1 MGVDAQDRGG
11 DVEVDVTNVAEQGA
25 GRDPMS
31 TGGRGTNAASIG
43 DKSRRKA
50 PAHGQPAL
58 TTSFKSALAAA
69 LPNVKRLEEENRRLR
84 GENTGLRSALDAEKG
99 RTKGLL
105 ATAAGCLEGVKSLT
119 ERVVAAEQTAGTHVS
134 NATAAMSTVF
144 AKVLDDWVALV
155 KMCGSM
161 AVPLVG
167 EITKELAKLGA
178 ERSEANQRL
187 ANHVSAVAENV
198 KSKGGAGGSAEGRTG
213 AEEGVQTG
221 MSFTHADERKG
232 QRGAPNAVLL
242 PTGGVSGPPVGVQA
256 PTITL
261 QIDQVPAQMVGV
273 EEEDPMARALMEEL
287 LVLQAPSHQPPV
299 ASANAAV
306 PTPHVGLQPVAGVS
320 TSAPCTDHTVAAPRP
335 PNPVA
340 AESFARQAAAPS
352 AHPPSGPNVPPT
364 ACQHVAGPTPPTESV
379 STMLLAEINARQVAA
394 PFAPP
399 PTTGSAAPTTQHT
412 VAETT
417 GTSSAP
423 TTVNLGE
430 PVLQAAARET
440 TVPPAD
446 PTPFHVGAVSEK
458 SGCGTEAIDGGG
470 GEMPLDPIFN
480 NLIIGDEDVE
490 LLQAVMDEDEHAVQ
504 QAGAATSANVV
515 VVERSASVPASN

>member
-1 MGVDAQDRGG
+1 
-11 DVEVDVTNVAEQGA
+11 
-25 GRDPMS
+25 MS
-31 TGGRGTNAASIG
+31 TGGTGTNAASVG
-43 DKSRRKA
+43 DKSRGKA
-50 PAHGQPAL
+50 PAHGQLAL
-58 TTSFKSALAAA
+58 TTSFKSTLAAA
-69 LPNVKRLEEENRRLR
+69 LANVKRLEEENRRLR
-84 GENTGLRSALDAEKG
+84 GENAGLRSALDAEKG
-99 RTKGLL
+99 RTEGLL

-119 ERVVAAEQTAGTHVS
+119 KRVAAAEQTAGKHVS

-167 EITKELAKLGA
+167 EITKGLAKLGA
-178 ERSEANQRL
+178 ERSEADQRL
-187 ANHVSAVAENV
+187 ANHVSAVAENM
-198 KSKGGAGGSAEGRTG
+198 KASKGGAGGSAEGRTG

-221 MSFTHADERKG
+221 VSSTHADGRKG
-232 QRGAPNAVLL
+232 PEIPRHRASEVAPPPSEVEADAAIPTARPATDASASIVGNDVGAPGVQAAAVH
-242 PTGGVSGPPVGVQA
+242 PATNPATCASAINVGVNVAAVGVQA
-256 PTITL
+256 NA
-261 QIDQVPAQMVGV
+261 VPAQMVGV

-340 AESFARQAAAPS
+340 AESFARQVAAPS
-352 AHPPSGPNVPPT
+352 AHPPTGPNAAPT

-379 STMLLAEINARQVAA
+379 SAMLLAEINARQVAA

-412 VAETT
+412 VAGVTLSDPVSDMLMAEITT
-417 GTSSAP
+417 
-423 TTVNLGE
+423 
-430 PVLQAAARET
+430 LQAA
-440 TVPPAD
+440 
-446 PTPFHVGAVSEK
+446 TPS
-458 SGCGTEAIDGGG
+458 S
-470 GEMPLDPIFN
+470 
-480 NLIIGDEDVE
+480 
-490 LLQAVMDEDEHAVQ
+490 
-504 QAGAATSANVV
+504 
-515 VVERSASVPASN
+515 

>member
-58 TTSFKSALAAA
+58 TTSFKSALVAA

-198 KSKGGAGGSAEGRTG
+198 K
-213 AEEGVQTG
+213 V
-221 MSFTHADERKG
+221 
-232 QRGAPNAVLL
+232 V
-242 PTGGVSGPPVGVQA
+242 GPPVGVQA

-412 VAETT
+412 VAEVTL
-417 GTSSAP
+417 SD
-423 TTVNLGE
+423 
-430 PVLQAAARET
+430 PVSDMLMAEITALQAA
-440 TVPPAD
+440 
-446 PTPFHVGAVSEK
+446 TPS
-458 SGCGTEAIDGGG
+458 S
-470 GEMPLDPIFN
+470 
-480 NLIIGDEDVE
+480 
-490 LLQAVMDEDEHAVQ
+490 
-504 QAGAATSANVV
+504 
-515 VVERSASVPASN
+515 